1 MDVYVLSTAASRSRL
16 FWDVPHS
23 NPDPV
28 GAELA
33 PVKEADRV
41 APVALTLEV
50 EPVVTVAVRPPGV
63 PPPDSLQLANL

>member
-1 MDVYVLSTAASRSRL
+1 M
-16 FWDVPHS
+16 
-23 NPDPV
+23 